1 MGIGLDSGG
10 SAGRGRRAVNAEIN
24 VAPLVDVMLVLLIVF
39 MISAPMLAQGVE
51 VALPNSK
58 AENLST
64 PDEVPLSVTIDNEG
78 KIYIQET
85 ETPLEE
91 LTSKLYAI
99 TGEGYEERI
108 YLRGDENV
116 DYGRVMQVMTQM
128 QRAGFRNIA
137 MVTNP
142 KARAP
147 ESRPETE

>member
-1 MGIGLDSGG
+1 MGMQMDSGG
-10 SAGRGRRAVNAEIN
+10 AGRGRRSMNAEIN
-24 VAPLVDVMLVLLIVF
+24 VTPLVDVMLVLLIVF
-39 MISAPMLAQGVE
+39 MITAPMLTTGVD
-51 VALPNSK
+51 VSLPNSK
-58 AENLST
+58 AQNLPA
-64 PDEVPLSVTIDNEG
+64 PDEPPLSVTVDSAG

-85 ETPLEE
+85 ETPLVE

-99 TGEGYEERI
+99 TGEGYEARI

-147 ESRPETE
+147 ERNPEAQ